1 MRTSPASCCQ
11 NKEKES
17 LATIFK
23 AFDTNG
29 DGMLSKEE
37 IKDGYE
43 KVFGQSINQEQIE
56 KMFEA
61 VDIDNSG
68 FIDYSEFVVATMSEK
83 NLFSEKKLKAA
94 FKMFDQD
101 DSGFISKDE
110 VRESLLKI
118 HKFSEDE
125 INEIIGQVDENGDGE
140 ISFEE
145 FKIIMTKMQE

>member
-1 MRTSPASCCQ
+1 MRTSPVSCCQ

-43 KVFGQSINQEQIE
+43 KVFGQSINQEEIE

-83 NLFSEKKLKAA
+83 HLFSEKKLKAA
-94 FKMFDQD
+94 FKMFDAD

-145 FKIIMTKMQE
+145 FKIIMTRMNE